1 MSISNF
7 AAQVA
12 PMDHVAKVVQQEQ
25 ESGLMKQQALQHGLA
40 EKLTKDGQQVERTS
54 AGEAGQK
61 VKRQDERGRKG
72 SGHGAS
78 GQKDKDGDLA
88 AMTGLEEQLADLGID
103 SETASSV
110 WAGNIVN
117 VKV

>member
-25 ESGLMKQQALQHGLA
+25 DSGMMKQMVLQHVLS
-40 EKLTKDGQQVERTS
+40 EKLAKDGQQVERTS
-54 AGEAGQK
+54 ASESGQK
-61 VKRQDERGRKG
+61 IKRQDERGRKG
-72 SGHGAS
+72 SGGGH
-78 GQKDKDGDLA
+78 DGRRENADAA
-88 AMTGLEEQLADLGID
+88 AMTGLEEQLAELGID
-103 SETASSV
+103 SETGSNV